1 MPDNNNSVTPFSLK
15 DAPALIEVLFPAQ
28 KLSAEVYKERMA
40 GSGQTLTALGSYWKG
55 RKPLILNKACVL
67 GCLLPVTL
75 NLKRDLEIFELLMGM
90 DDRSFVARAKR
101 RLTPKEILGQC
112 SLARI
117 ADYFEVSPEGVLP
130 TAGPVDWSKD
140 PAYARVKV
148 SWRADIPEASRRRL
162 ESELLPQKAYR
173 ERVATSYRPEEVAEV
188 HEHIWNEVN
197 AHLGTNA
204 LSVAELVKQLGVM
217 RFGHRPRVADT
228 FSGSG
233 QIPFEAARLGCDVY
247 ASDLNPVACMLTW
260 GAFHII
266 GGSKE
271 QRADLARGQRA
282 LVEKTQA
289 EIDRLG
295 IETDGNGWRAKVFL
309 YCAETRC
316 PQSGWLV
323 PILPTLVVSKGY
335 RVIAELVPDP
345 INRRYAIAI
354 TAGVSDAKL
363 LAAAGS
369 GTVRSGGRG
378 QDPYLVHT
386 VDGRE
391 YPQFFGI
398 RALVS
403 RINQYRPDGGREGGI
418 VWHTT
423 GSGKSFTMVFL
434 TKALVLHD
442 SLKACRVVVVTDRLD
457 LEDQL
462 AKNFISGGAFGSQI
476 ATRKEGEKAKVS
488 SGRELAKRIG
498 TGTERIV
505 FTLVHKFNTASQLPE
520 CYNPSADMI
529 VLVDEGHRSH
539 GGESH
544 ERMRK
549 ALPNAAYV
557 AFTGTPLLKNEKT
570 ANKFGPIVH
579 AYTMARAVEDGTV
592 TPLLYEERVPE
603 LAINEEA
610 VNRWFDKITIGLSD
624 AQRVDLKKKFANKG
638 AIYGAANR
646 IELIAWDIAVH
657 FSENIKKLKLGLK
670 GQVATASKLDAIRYK
685 KYLDETGLVSSAVII
700 SAPDTREGNKEVDES
715 KLPEVQKWWKETVGN
730 DAEEYERKVLADFST
745 EGAPDLLIV
754 VDRLLTGFDEP
765 ANTVLYIDKPLKEH
779 NLIQAIARVNRLHEA
794 KRYGVLVDYRGILKQ
809 LDTAIRAYQDLETRT
824 QGGYEL
830 ADIEGLYSQFSTEY
844 KRLPGLHD
852 TLWAFF
858 KDVKNRQDLEQ
869 YRQVLMPKYA
879 PDPNGEP
886 GETYDTRQK
895 LREDFYE
902 ALTQFGLCLQTA
914 LSSRSFYEDNSFSE
928 QDVRTYKEDLRF
940 FTSLRKIARQDAM
953 ETVDYSVYEEQIRRL
968 VDKQVIGKEV
978 REPEGVYMV
987 HELGKEEDPATWSEE
1002 KTRNETDII
1011 RTRLKRTIEQDLA
1024 DDPYAQKVFAE
1035 LLKQAIAEA
1044 EAMFDHPLKQY
1055 ALFKKFEEK
1064 VEQRDVEGIPDGFGD
1079 NPHARAYFGAFRL
1092 ALGDA
1097 LFDSADAGTLRP
1109 YVEEAHAIDTAV
1121 RNAVAE
1127 NSLNPQNI
1135 EAAIRKSLLPRL
1147 FSLMGLDKAKEVI
1160 ELVIQITRLGLSR
1173 GNL

>member
-1 MPDNNNSVTPFSLK
+1 MSPVPQTREQYSAHIPALHLLCNLGWAYLSAADCLALRGSTREVILK
-15 DAPALIEVLFPAQ
+15 PRLIEVLKSRRFEYKGEWFP
-28 KLSAEVYKERMA
+28 LSANAIDQIVRELSALNLGEGLLPANERLYTRLALGITVTEFMPDGKKHQPTIAVIDWTTPEANRWDVTEEMEVLSAQGTHQRIPDGVGFVNGIPLVVIEAKRPESGNQNKAMVDEGISQHLRNQRQDEIPHLFAYAQLLLAVSHTEGRYGTTHTAAKFWARWREEEFDEAHMA
-40 GSGQTLTALGSYWKG
+40 AVKNRTLDAQTSTALFAG
-55 RKPLILNKACVL
+55 KPEKLRAYFTSLWSRPTL
-67 GCLLPVTL
+67 PTDQDRLLVSLLTPARL
-75 NLKRDLEIFELLMGM
+75 LELLRFFILF
-90 DDRSFVARAKR
+90 DRKVGKVVAR
-101 RLTPKEILGQC
+101 
-112 SLARI
+112 
-117 ADYFEVSPEGVLP
+117 
-130 TAGPVDWSKD
+130 
-140 PAYARVKV
+140 
-148 SWRADIPEASRRRL
+148 
-162 ESELLPQKAYR
+162 
-173 ERVATSYRPEEVAEV
+173 
-188 HEHIWNEVN
+188 
-197 AHLGTNA
+197 
-204 LSVAELVKQLGVM
+204 
-217 RFGHRPRVADT
+217 
-228 FSGSG
+228 
-233 QIPFEAARLGCDVY
+233 
-247 ASDLNPVACMLTW
+247 
-260 GAFHII
+260 
-266 GGSKE
+266 
-271 QRADLARGQRA
+271 
-282 LVEKTQA
+282 
-289 EIDRLG
+289 
-295 IETDGNGWRAKVFL
+295 
-309 YCAETRC
+309 
-316 PQSGWLV
+316 
-323 PILPTLVVSKGY
+323 
-335 RVIAELVPDP
+335 
-345 INRRYAIAI
+345 
-354 TAGVSDAKL
+354 
-363 LAAAGS
+363 
-369 GTVRSGGRG
+369 
-378 QDPYLVHT
+378 
-386 VDGRE
+386 

-398 RALVS
+398 RALIA

-462 AKNFISGGAFGSQI
+462 SKNFISGGAFGSPLS
-476 ATRKEGEKAKVS
+476 TRKEGEKAKVG
-488 SGRELAKRIG
+488 SGRELARRIG
-498 TGTERIV
+498 SGTERIV

-520 CYNPSADMI
+520 CFNPSSDMI

-549 ALPNAAYV
+549 ALPHAAYV

-603 LAINEEA
+603 LTINEEA
-610 VNRWFDKITIGLSD
+610 VNRWFDKITVGLSE
-624 AQRVDLKKKFANKG
+624 AQRADLKKKFANKG
-638 AIYGAANR
+638 AVYGAANR

-657 FSENIKKLKLGLK
+657 FSENIKKLNLGLK
-670 GQVATASKLDAIRYK
+670 GQVATSSKLEAIRYK

-715 KLPEVQKWWKETVGN
+715 SLPEVQKWWKENVGK
-730 DAEEYERKVLADFST
+730 DAEAYERKVLADFSS
-745 EGAPDLLIV
+745 EGDPDLLIV

-809 LDTAIRAYQDLETRT
+809 LDTAIRAYQDLESRT

-830 ADIEGLYSQFSTEY
+830 SDIEGLYRQFSTEY
-844 KRLPGLHD
+844 KRLPGLHVE
-852 TLWAFF
+852 LWAFF

-886 GETYDTRQK
+886 GDTYDTRQK

-902 ALTQFGLCLQTA
+902 TLTQFGLCLQTA

-953 ETVDYSVYEEQIRRL
+953 ETVDYSVYEDQIRRM
-968 VDKQVIGKEV
+968 VDKQVIGMEV

-987 HELGKEEDPATWSEE
+987 HQLGQGEDPATWSEE

-1011 RTRLKRTIEQDLA
+1011 RTRLKRTIEQELA

-1064 VEQRDVEGIPDGFGD
+1064 VGQRDVEGIPDAFED
-1079 NPHARAYFGAFRL
+1079 NAHARAYFGVFHM

-1097 LFDSADAGTLRP
+1097 FFYGASADKLRP
-1109 YVEEAHAIDTAV
+1109 YIEEAYAIDGAV

-1135 EAAIRKSLLPRL
+1135 EAAIRKTLLPRL
-1147 FSLMGLDKAKEVI
+1147 FNVMGLEKAKEVI
-1160 ELVIQITRLGLSR
+1160 ELVIHITRIGLSR
-1173 GNL
+1173 GNLQA